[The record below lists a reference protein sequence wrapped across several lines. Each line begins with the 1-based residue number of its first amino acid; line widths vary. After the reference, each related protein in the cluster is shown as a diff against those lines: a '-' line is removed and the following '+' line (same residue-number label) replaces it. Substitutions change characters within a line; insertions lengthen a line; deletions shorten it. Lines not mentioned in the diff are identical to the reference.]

1 MILYTI
7 VTPYLMQKRNNYT
20 EIEHFLA
27 DESFRMWVY
36 FNDDQ
41 QDWEEWTL
49 ENSSRA
55 KLLEEARLWLLAM
68 KAPDTNLTSIDVQS
82 ALEATWKKIENA
94 EEKKK
99 EKPVLTLL
107 RKRWINGAAA
117 ILVLSLLSGWLY
129 HQSNLTKNSILSYN
143 ELINENEE
151 GLVEQTNNSDKPQI
165 ITLSD
170 GSSVLL
176 QPNSKL
182 SYPKIFVGNER
193 KVYLSGEGFF
203 EISKDAKKPFFV
215 YANEIVTKVVGT
227 SFKIKAYT
235 NQPNVEVVVRTGK
248 VKVRSN
254 ELISKSKDELIVLL
268 PNQALRFVR
277 KNLSFNKITD
287 ITQDEL
293 LSHSTSNIEQ
303 LGFEFT
309 DIPVSQIFKTI
320 EQAYIVKIDY
330 PQTKL
335 KDCYLTT
342 SLSDQ
347 PLPEKLK
354 IICKSL
360 GNNTSYEMNGNQI
373 IIMSDGC
380 N

>member
-1 MILYTI
+1 
-7 VTPYLMQKRNNYT
+7 MQQRNNYT

-27 DESFRMWVY
+27 DESFRLWVC
-36 FNDDQ
+36 FKDDQ

-55 KLLEEARLWLLAM
+55 KLVEEARLWLLAM
-68 KAPDTNLTSIDVQS
+68 KVPTDNLSSDDVQH
-82 ALEATWKKIENA
+82 ALEATWGKIERA
-94 EEKKK
+94 EENKK
-99 EKPVLTLL
+99 EKPVLKLF
-107 RKRWINGAAA
+107 RKKWFNGVAAVL
-117 ILVLSLLSGWLY
+117 ILSLLSGWLY
-129 HQSNLTKNSILSYN
+129 NQSNTAENSALSYS
-143 ELINENEE
+143 ELIHENEE

-203 EISKDAKKPFFV
+203 EISKDPKKPFFV
-215 YANEIVTKVVGT
+215 FANEIVTKVVGT
-227 SFKIKAYT
+227 SFKIKAYA

-254 ELISKSKDELIVLL
+254 ELISNTKDELIVLL

-287 ITQDEL
+287 ITQDESL
-293 LSHSTSNIEQ
+293 IKSTSNIEQ

-309 DIPVSQIFKTI
+309 DIPVAQIFKTI
-320 EQAYIVKIDY
+320 EQAYLVKIDF

-373 IIMSDGC
+373 IIISDGC

>member
-1 MILYTI
+1 MVLYII
-7 VTPYLMQKRNNYT
+7 VTHFLMQHRNNYS

-27 DESFRMWVY
+27 DESFRLWVC
-36 FNDDQ
+36 FKDDKQ
-41 QDWEEWTL
+41 HWEEWTL

-55 KLLEEARLWLLAM
+55 KLVEEARLWLLAM
-68 KAPDTNLTSIDVQS
+68 KVPNDDLAADDIQH
-82 ALEATWKKIENA
+82 ALEATWGKIERA
-94 EEKKK
+94 EEDKK
-99 EKPVLTLL
+99 EKPVFRLL
-107 RKRWINGAAA
+107 RKRWFNGVAA
-117 ILVLSLLSGWLY
+117 VLIISLLSGWLY
-129 HQSNLTKNSILSYN
+129 NQTNSDNDSALTYS

-203 EISKDAKKPFFV
+203 EISKDPKKPFFV
-215 YANEIVTKVVGT
+215 FANEIVTKVVGT
-227 SFKIKAYT
+227 SFKIKAYA

-254 ELISKSKDELIVLL
+254 ELISNPKDELIVLL

-287 ITQDEL
+287 ITQDESL
-293 LSHSTSNIEQ
+293 INSTSNIEQ

-309 DIPVSQIFKTI
+309 DIPVAQIFKTI
-320 EQAYIVKIDY
+320 EQAYLVKIDF
-330 PQTKL
+330 PQSKL

-342 SLSDQ
+342 SLTDQ

-373 IIMSDGC
+373 SIISDGC

>member
-1 MILYTI
+1 MILYII
-7 VTPYLMQKRNNYT
+7 VTPYLMQNRNNYT

-36 FNDDQ
+36 LNDDQ
-41 QDWEEWTL
+41 QDWEEWTI

-68 KAPDTNLTSIDVQS
+68 KAPDTNVTSIDVQS

-107 RKRWINGAAA
+107 RKRWFNAAAA

-129 HQSNLTKNSILSYN
+129 EHSNLNKNSILSYN

-248 VKVRSN
+248 VKVRPN

-287 ITQDEL
+287 ITQDES

>member
-1 MILYTI
+1 
-7 VTPYLMQKRNNYT
+7 MQHRNNYT

-27 DESFRMWVY
+27 DESFRLWVCCK
-36 FNDDQ
+36 DVQ
-41 QDWEEWTL
+41 QEWEEWTL

-55 KLLEEARLWLLAM
+55 KLVEESRLWLLAM
-68 KAPDTNLTSIDVQS
+68 NVPNDDLAADEVQH
-82 ALEATWKKIENA
+82 ALEATWGKIERTEGN
-94 EEKKK
+94 KK
-99 EKPVLTLL
+99 EKPVLKLL
-107 RKRWINGAAA
+107 RKRWFNGVAV
-117 ILVLSLLSGWLY
+117 VLIISLLTGWLY
-129 HQSNLTKNSILSYN
+129 NQSNTSENAALTYS
-143 ELINENEE
+143 ELINENDE

-203 EISKDAKKPFFV
+203 EISKDPKKPFFV
-215 YANEIVTKVVGT
+215 FANEIVTKVVGT
-227 SFKIKAYT
+227 SFKIKAYA

-254 ELISKSKDELIVLL
+254 ELISNPKDQLIVLL

-277 KNLSFNKITD
+277 KSLLFNKITD
-287 ITQDEL
+287 ITQDES
-293 LSHSTSNIEQ
+293 LSRSTSNIEQ

-320 EQAYIVKIDY
+320 EQAYLVKIDF

-335 KDCYLTT
+335 NNCYLTT

-354 IICKSL
+354 IICKSI

-373 IIMSDGC
+373 KIISDGC
-380 N
+380 NE

>member
-99 EKPVLTLL
+99 EKPVLTLM

-342 SLSDQ
+342 SLNDQ